1 MEFSIKRKEK
11 LLTFFCEI
19 NELFHRDNRY
29 ALKTFWNITST
40 SLTEENAAKKLF
52 FLNALL
58 SKPVHFIA
66 WNYCLSGGKIFQL
79 KTSQSYLI
87 VWYTKQRNSWSLWK
101 KNNFCEW
108 WLWIDPQIPSTIPT
122 QYVLP
127 TFLCLN
133 LKSLEQEAPVPWI
146 VLRKAGDIL
155 WSYHKKRIFNSPGS
169 TCLMI
174 LAKVILKIPHYDIQS
189 WLPLR
194 AFIFSVCD

>member
-1 MEFSIKRKEK
+1 MK
-11 LLTFFCEI
+11 LLPFRWKNI
-19 NELFHRDNRY
+19 SVKNQSILFDCLIY
-29 ALKTFWNITST
+29 KTEKFLI
-40 SLTEENAAKKLF
+40 SL
-52 FLNALL
+52 
-58 SKPVHFIA
+58 
-66 WNYCLSGGKIFQL
+66 
-79 KTSQSYLI
+79 
-87 VWYTKQRNSWSLWK
+87 K

-108 WLWIDPQIPSTIPT
+108 WLWIDHQITSTIPT